1 MTHQT
6 EPAVQLTDN
15 RLRYQ
20 TPDVTLSKA
29 PPIFT
34 RCITRRASG
43 RPLSLP
49 FSFVPLSSADTFL
62 PLTESVSIQTANL
75 KEAAA

>member
-1 MTHQT
+1 M
-6 EPAVQLTDN
+6 
-15 RLRYQ
+15 
-20 TPDVTLSKA
+20 
-29 PPIFT
+29 
-34 RCITRRASG
+34 RRASG

-49 FSFVPLSSADTFL
+49 FSFLPLSSADTFL